1 MTFNPHTPE
10 DRKAMLEAIGV
21 DRVEELFDV
30 VPPAHRFPSLDLPPR
45 LSEADAFRELTR
57 LAERNLHAGAA
68 ITFLGA
74 GCYNHYVPASVQQ
87 ILWRGEFYTAYTP
100 YQPEVAQGTLQAI
113 YEFQS
118 LVCLLT
124 GMEVSNASLYDGATA
139 LAEGTLLSV
148 SVPRQRTKIVVAG
161 TVHPY
166 YRSVL
171 NTYTRGLAVTVD
183 ELPLP
188 YDTLL
193 TGPDMVAPHLDE
205 HTACLVVQYPN
216 FFGRIEDIAALAELA
231 HQSGARLLVSAY
243 PIALGLLRAPGEL
256 GADIVTGEGQS
267 LGIPQSFGGP
277 VLGLLATK
285 RELVRQLP
293 GRLIGMTQ
301 DSEGKRGFVMVLQTR
316 EQHIRREKATSN
328 ICTNQGLMALAA
340 TVYLYSLG
348 KQGLRRVAE
357 LCYHKAHYLAERIGE
372 LDGWEIVGQGPF
384 FNEFAVRPPLP
395 PQEVNRRLLAAGI
408 IGGYPLGEVD
418 SRLSHLM
425 LICATEQNTREQ
437 IDHFVSVLATMR

>member
-1 MTFNPHTPE
+1 MTFSPHTPE

-21 DRVEELFDV
+21 SSVAELFEV
-30 VPPAHRFPSLDLPPR
+30 VPEEHRFPSLDLPPR
-45 LSEADAFRELTR
+45 LSEADAYRELVR
-57 LAERNLHAGAA
+57 LAERNVNASTAA
-68 ITFLGA
+68 TFLGA
-74 GCYNHYVPASVQQ
+74 GSYNHYVPATVQQ

-118 LVCLLT
+118 SICLLT

-139 LAEGTLLSV
+139 LAEGALLSV
-148 SVPRQRTKIVVAG
+148 SLPRQRTKIVVAG

-171 NTYTRGLAVTVD
+171 QTYTRGLLVTVE

-188 YDTLL
+188 HETLL
-193 TGPDMVAPHLDE
+193 TTPEMVAPYLDE
-205 HTACLVVQYPN
+205 RTACLVVQYPN
-216 FFGRIEDIAALAELA
+216 FFGRIEDIAAFAEMA
-231 HQSGARLLVSAY
+231 HQAGSRLLVSVY
-243 PIALGLLRAPGEL
+243 PIALGLLKAPGEL

-328 ICTNQGLMALAA
+328 ICTNQGLMSLAA
-340 TVYLYSLG
+340 TVYLSSLG

-357 LCYHKAHYLAERIGE
+357 LCYHKAHYLAERIAA
-372 LDGWEIVGQGPF
+372 LDRWEVVGAGPF
-384 FNEFAVRPPLP
+384 FNEFAVRTPIAPE
-395 PQEVNRRLLAAGI
+395 EVNRRLLDEGI
-408 IGGYPLGEVD
+408 IGGYPLNQVD
-418 SRLSHLM
+418 PRLSDLM
-425 LICATEQNTREQ
+425 LVCATEQNTREQ
-437 IDHFVSVLATMR
+437 IDHFVSALASMA